1 MVFWDPTAP
10 DNKIEIKIGAA
21 EHKVESDLKN
31 FKSKRWWLYPLAII
45 FFIAGAILFYQTGE
59 YNGTSNLNSKQAK
72 GFMVFLFPAIV
83 AYVLRSAALENKA
96 YHVLSVNESW
106 GYEPRPSDER
116 SRLLE
121 KYFKNHIFGS
131 ADFEDEIWG
140 SFKLNN
146 DVISFY
152 SVWHVSKITERSL
165 FAVKLLE
172 PVKQHFLFYGK
183 GDLISFEGIE
193 TVPKELA
200 VLLRKMRKK
209 AKYFTVEISGD
220 EAIISINDK
229 VIDGAFTH
237 VEKDEKDHLELKFAR
252 RHISY
257 YTSFLVNCGN
267 ALRSNKEL
275 FTIDQAMKT
284 TFRMSFITK
293 MLFLLLIFYSFI
305 FVVAVFVIIFGDRN
319 IL

>member
-1 MVFWDPTAP
+1 MTFWDPASP
-10 DNKIEIKIGAA
+10 DKKIELKIGAS
-21 EHKVESDLKN
+21 EQKVETGLRS
-31 FKSKRWWLYPLAII
+31 FKAKRWWLYPLAII
-45 FFIAGAILFYQTGE
+45 FFIVGAILFYQTGE
-59 YNGTSNLNSKQAK
+59 YNGTSNLNSRQAK

-83 AYVLRSAALENKA
+83 AYVLRSAVLENKA

-106 GYEPRPSDER
+106 GYEPHPSDER
-116 SRLLE
+116 SRFLE
-121 KYFKNHIFGS
+121 KYFKKHIFGS

-193 TVPKELA
+193 AVPKELA

-209 AKYFTVEISGD
+209 AKYFTVEIFGD

-267 ALRSNKEL
+267 ALRSNKDL
-275 FTIDQAMKT
+275 LTIDQAMKT
-284 TFRMSFITK
+284 TFRMSFATK
-293 MLFLLLIFYSFI
+293 LLFGLLVWYTI
-305 FVVAVFVIIFGDRN
+305 AVIAAVIVSLKTGVLF
-319 IL
+319 

>member
-1 MVFWDPTAP
+1 MVFWDPTSQ

-21 EHKVESDLKN
+21 EHKVESELKG

-45 FFIAGAILFYQTGE
+45 VFAVGAILFYRVG
-59 YNGTSNLNSKQAK
+59 GVDGSSNLTSKQME
-72 GFMVFLFPAIV
+72 GFMIFAMPAII
-83 AYVLRSAALENKA
+83 AYVLRSSALENKA
-96 YHVLSVNESW
+96 YQTLSVNESW
-106 GYEPRPSDER
+106 GYEPYPDDVRA
-116 SRLLE
+116 RLLE

-152 SVWHVSKITERSL
+152 SVWYVSKITERSL

-183 GDLISFEGIE
+183 GDLISFEGVE

-237 VEKDEKDHLELKFAR
+237 VEKDEKDHLEHKFAR

-267 ALRSNKEL
+267 ALRSNKDL
-275 FTIDQAMKT
+275 LAIDQAMKT
-284 TFRMSFITK
+284 TFRMSFATK
-293 MLFLLLIFYSFI
+293 LLFGLLVFYSFI